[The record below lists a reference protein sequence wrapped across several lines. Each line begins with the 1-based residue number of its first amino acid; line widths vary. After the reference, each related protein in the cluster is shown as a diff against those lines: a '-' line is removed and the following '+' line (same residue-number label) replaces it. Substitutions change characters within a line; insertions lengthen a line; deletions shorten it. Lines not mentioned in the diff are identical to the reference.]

1 VSRRLAAIDMAT
13 IAYMACASLAYAL
26 RWPKGRPF
34 PWLVLAAH
42 AALAGLA
49 AVAPRLRARGGGAS
63 FLGDLYPLLAVFGLY
78 REIGFL
84 NTAAGAVYDDAV
96 LRWEALVFGGQP
108 SLAWIR
114 AWPWPALSWPL
125 HLGYLSYYLLL
136 AAPPAVWLSGR
147 REGAR
152 QVVALTMTAFYLCY
166 VVFLFFPVAGPRYL
180 FPRADNPATRLPIVA
195 LIHRLLAGGS
205 SWGTAFPSS
214 HVAAGLTVALAT
226 FRACRPLGVALLPL
240 ALLLSLG
247 TVYGQFHYA
256 LDALAGAAVA
266 GVVYAFR
273 RRLAGP

>member
-1 VSRRLAAIDMAT
+1 LAAIDVAT
-13 IAYMACASLAYAL
+13 LLYMACASLAFVL
-26 RWPKGRPF
+26 RWPPGRPF
-34 PWLVLAAH
+34 PWFVLAAH
-42 AALAGLA
+42 AAFAGLA
-49 AVAPRLRARGGGAS
+49 AAAPRLRARAGAAG

-78 REIGFL
+78 REIGLL
-84 NTAAGAVYDDAV
+84 NTAAGAVHDDAV
-96 LRWEALVFGGQP
+96 LRWEALVFRGQP

-114 AWPWPALSWPL
+114 AWPWPALSWLL
-125 HLGYLSYYLLL
+125 HAGYLSYYALL
-136 AAPPAVWLSGR
+136 AAPLAVWLSGR

-166 VVFLFFPVAGPRYL
+166 AVFLAFPVAGPRYL
-180 FPRADNPATRLPIVA
+180 FPGADNAATRQPIVA
-195 LIHRLLAGGS
+195 LVHRLLEGGS

-226 FRACRPLGVALLPL
+226 CRAWRPLGVALLPL

-266 GVVYAFR
+266 GAVHAFR
-273 RRLAGP
+273 RPLAGPASA